1 VRPVRGVRRLI
12 FVFVVV
18 GLLAAVPLSAVA
30 SESILS
36 TDVRQAEVAF
46 NQSFLAALRGGL
58 DKGAAD
64 NMMWQYSQVT
74 AAKPSAWWQ
83 APIADHHKLDEL
95 SQLSQVLDATYQQQL
110 ADSRDAL
117 QRQLHLWN
125 QMLAEAQNAGVSADG
140 LDASTARFANYA
152 ALANTPNALVAL
164 SSVVSDQYA
173 VLDGRMA
180 AYRTARA
187 QVDAAAQNA
196 QTLLDGA
203 RQYSQLSL
211 TGFAAQIVAA
221 NDSLPSVHSAQA
233 FGPVLAQLQQTA
245 AGIQGLLNARTNAY
259 NQLAD
264 TRSTLASAQSIGANL
279 GNHPNTINYLAAQ
292 LPGAGDQA
300 TFESISSQLY
310 QEKQAL
316 AGAIY
321 LKQSVP
327 VSYNAGVG
335 KVIVISLSRQVLTA
349 YQDGNVVLTT
359 FVATGR
365 PQLPTPPGVYHIFA
379 RYSPYEMI
387 SPWGY
392 GSPWWYPPS
401 WTNWAME
408 FIRGGYF
415 IHDAPWRSWYGPGAN
430 LYNGTHG
437 CVNVPYSPMATLWK
451 WAPIGTT
458 VVVQY

>member
-1 VRPVRGVRRLI
+1 VRGVRRLI

-30 SESILS
+30 SESVLS
-36 TDVRQAEVAF
+36 SDLRQANVAF
-46 NQSFLAALRGGL
+46 NQSLLAAVRGGL
-58 DKGAAD
+58 DTGAAD
-64 NMMWQYSQVT
+64 TMIWRYSQVN
-74 AAKPSAWWQ
+74 AIKSSAWWQ
-83 APIADHHKLDEL
+83 TPIADHHKLDEL
-95 SQLSQVLDATYQQQL
+95 TQLSAELEATYHQQI

-117 QRQLHLWN
+117 QRQLHQWN
-125 QMLAEAQNAGVSADG
+125 QMVAEAQNAGVSSDG
-140 LDASTARFANYA
+140 LDASTARFASYA
-152 ALANTPNALVAL
+152 ALSTTPNALVAL

-173 VLDGRMA
+173 ILDGRMA

-196 QTLLDGA
+196 QTLLAGA

-211 TGFAAQIVAA
+211 AGFAAQIVAA
-221 NDSLPSVHSAQA
+221 NDSLPSVHTAEA

-245 AGIQGLLNARTNAY
+245 AGIQGLLDSRTNAY

-279 GNHPNTINYLAAQ
+279 GNHPNTINYLAGQ
-292 LPGAGDQA
+292 LPGAADQA

-316 AGAIY
+316 ASAIY

-349 YQDGNVVLTT
+349 YQDGNAILTT

-379 RYSPYEMI
+379 RYSPYQMI
-387 SPWGY
+387 SPWAY

-437 CVNVPYSPMATLWK
+437 CVNVPYSPMATLWN

>member
-1 VRPVRGVRRLI
+1 VRGVRRLI

-30 SESILS
+30 SESVLS
-36 TDVRQAEVAF
+36 SDLRQANVAF
-46 NQSFLAALRGGL
+46 NQSLLAAVRGGL
-58 DKGAAD
+58 DTGAAD
-64 NMMWQYSQVT
+64 TMIWRYSQVN
-74 AAKPSAWWQ
+74 AIKSSAWWQ
-83 APIADHHKLDEL
+83 TPIADHHKLDEL
-95 SQLSQVLDATYQQQL
+95 IQLSAELEATYQQQI
-110 ADSRDAL
+110 ADSREAL
-117 QRQLHLWN
+117 QRQLHQWN
-125 QMLAEAQNAGVSADG
+125 QMVAEAQNAGVSSDG
-140 LDASTARFANYA
+140 LDASTARFASYA
-152 ALANTPNALVAL
+152 ALSTTPNALVAL

-173 VLDGRMA
+173 ILDGRMA

-196 QTLLDGA
+196 QTLLAGA

-221 NDSLPSVHSAQA
+221 NDSLPSVHTAEA

-245 AGIQGLLNARTNAY
+245 AGIQGLLDSRTNAY

-279 GNHPNTINYLAAQ
+279 GNHPNTINYLAGQ
-292 LPGAGDQA
+292 LPGAADQA

-349 YQDGNVVLTT
+349 YQDGNAILTT

-379 RYSPYEMI
+379 RYSPYQMI
-387 SPWGY
+387 SPWAY

-437 CVNVPYSPMATLWK
+437 CVNVPYSPMATLWN

>member
-1 VRPVRGVRRLI
+1 MRGVRRLI

-30 SESILS
+30 SESVLS
-36 TDVRQAEVAF
+36 SDLRQANVAF
-46 NQSFLAALRGGL
+46 NQSLLAAVRGGL
-58 DKGAAD
+58 DTGAAD
-64 NMMWQYSQVT
+64 TMIWRYSQVN
-74 AAKPSAWWQ
+74 AIKSSAWWQ
-83 APIADHHKLDEL
+83 TPIADHHKLDEL
-95 SQLSQVLDATYQQQL
+95 TQLSAELEATYHQQI

-117 QRQLHLWN
+117 QRQLHQWN
-125 QMLAEAQNAGVSADG
+125 QMVAEAQNAGVSSDG
-140 LDASTARFANYA
+140 LDASTARFASYA
-152 ALANTPNALVAL
+152 ALSTTPNALVAL

-173 VLDGRMA
+173 ILDGRMA

-196 QTLLDGA
+196 QTLLAGA

-211 TGFAAQIVAA
+211 AGFAAQIVAA
-221 NDSLPSVHSAQA
+221 NDSLPSVHTAEA

-245 AGIQGLLNARTNAY
+245 VGIQGLLDSRTNAY

-279 GNHPNTINYLAAQ
+279 GNHPNTINYLAGQ
-292 LPGAGDQA
+292 LPGAADQA

-316 AGAIY
+316 ASAIY

-349 YQDGNVVLTT
+349 YQDGNAILTT

-379 RYSPYEMI
+379 RYSPYQMI
-387 SPWGY
+387 SPWSY

-437 CVNVPYSPMATLWK
+437 CVNVPYSPMATLWN